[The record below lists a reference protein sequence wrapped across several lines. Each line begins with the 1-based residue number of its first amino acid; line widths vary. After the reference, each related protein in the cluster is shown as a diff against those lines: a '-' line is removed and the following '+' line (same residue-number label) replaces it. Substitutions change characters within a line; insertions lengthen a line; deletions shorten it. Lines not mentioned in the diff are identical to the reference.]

1 MCGRF
6 ALNVSAEDLTRIF
19 HVGGAPSLPRRFN
32 IAPTQTVAALRRLPG
47 EAAPSVALLRWG
59 LVPSW
64 AKELAIG
71 NKMINARGE
80 TVAEKP
86 SFRKP
91 FVQQRC
97 AVLATGFY
105 EWDQK
110 GPVKRPF
117 LFRVHKGK
125 PFAMAGLWDRWKNP
139 ESGEIVE
146 SCSIVTTEANVL
158 LQPIHDRMPVILD
171 GDALA
176 TWLDPQVKDRER
188 LQPLVR
194 PYAADAMDTYEV
206 SRRVNNPRVDDPGL
220 AEPVADA
227 S

>member
-47 EAAPSVALLRWG
+47 EAAASVALLRWG

-64 AKELAIG
+64 AKDLAIG

-80 TVAEKP
+80 TAAEKP

-91 FVQQRC
+91 FAQQRC

-117 LFRVHKGK
+117 LFRVHKGE

-146 SCSIVTTEANVL
+146 SCSIVTTEANAL
-158 LQPIHDRMPVILD
+158 IQPIHDRMPLILD
-171 GDALA
+171 GYGLA

-188 LQPLVR
+188 LQSLVR
-194 PYAADAMDTYEV
+194 PYSADAMDTYEV